1 MSDDSQIN
9 LNGIFFLTRLKKYEA
24 NQIVS
29 LMIVQ
34 LISFEL
40 VLMLDEP
47 FSQHILRSLESLEGQ
62 DREHLPGMLASSL
75 ANQRIY
81 TRL

>member
-1 MSDDSQIN
+1 MYVCDNFLETLGSCISITPIGTNLFSQSQYLYHN
-9 LNGIFFLTRLKKYEA
+9 L
-24 NQIVS
+24 
-29 LMIVQ
+29 
-34 LISFEL
+34 
-40 VLMLDEP
+40 P
-47 FSQHILRSLESLEGQ
+47 FPQHILRSLESLEEQ